1 MIAKRILRGRTKDTF
16 KRLGLYILG
25 EKVVAQSAAGAS
37 WGATAAY
44 VLDLPGGGA
53 RVAQI
58 RISNCVAAEP
68 SDAIAEIAA
77 TQALNVRAKG
87 DKTYHLVVSF
97 PPGEQP
103 SEAQLHDIED
113 ELCAA
118 IGLADHQRISAVH
131 TDTGHLHIHIA
142 INKVHA
148 ATRRCI
154 EPWYDKRKLMAACDR
169 LEIKHGLARTAHGE
183 KRKGT
188 KRGGEAEMEAF
199 SGQEALITWMKAN
212 VLGDI
217 QSCLKRDGGWQELH
231 QTLAVYGL
239 AIKPRGAGLMIAAS
253 DGKIA
258 VRASR
263 FFRALS
269 AQALSTR
276 WGPYQA
282 PIAPMPPAKMRYERA
297 PKRKHAASTRLWVAY
312 CEQRRLAEEGRA
324 AALATFRE
332 EDTNWSLAIKKWWR
346 ETEFRISHAWHRTA
360 EGRRPMWHEAR
371 ASLARKADEIQEWR
385 NQRRREIARG
395 FPLPNWFEFLQF
407 EAARGDGEALAI
419 LRLKEDQER
428 QAGAA
433 FATASD
439 PAQARHVVFSA
450 LRPIARKNG
459 QLVYTLKD
467 GGRIVDDGHGVRL
480 ETVTP
485 HAMFLTLSI
494 HAERWPGRRVPLEE
508 DDAFKRQMVEIAA
521 RTKLDLTF
529 ADPVLERLRC
539 RLRGLP
545 EPPST
550 MQQTATHHVG
560 MTGGNLLTRLGRAV
574 MGNSGKAR
582 A

>member
-1 MIAKRILRGRTKDTF
+1 MIAKRVSRGRTKDRF
-16 KRLGLYILG
+16 KRLGSYILG
-25 EKVVAQSAAGAS
+25 EKVPVQTAAGGS

-53 RVAQI
+53 RVGQI
-58 RISNCVAAEP
+58 RISNCAAAEP
-68 SDAIAEIAA
+68 ADAIAEIEA
-77 TQALNVRAKG
+77 TQAMNVRAKG

-97 PPGEQP
+97 PPGERP
-103 SEAQLHDIED
+103 SEAQLRDIED

-131 TDTGHLHIHIA
+131 TDTDHLHMHIA

-148 ATRRCI
+148 ATRCCI

-169 LEIKHGLARTAHGE
+169 LEIKHGLARTDHGD
-183 KRKGT
+183 KRDGI

-199 SGQEALITWMKAN
+199 SGQASLMSWMKAN

-217 QSCLKRDGGWQELH
+217 QSCLERDGGWQGLH
-231 QTLAVYGL
+231 QTLAVFDL
-239 AIKPRGAGLMIAAS
+239 AIKLRGAGLVIATS

-269 AQALSTR
+269 AQALGKC

-282 PIAPMPPAKMRYERA
+282 AVVPLPPAKMRYERA
-297 PKRKHAASTRLWVAY
+297 PKREHAASTRLWAAY
-312 CEQRRLAEEGRA
+312 REQRRLAQEGRA
-324 AALATFRE
+324 AALAAFRE
-332 EDTNWSLAIKKWWR
+332 QDANWSLAISKWWR

-360 EGRRPMWHEAR
+360 EGRRPMWNEAR
-371 ASLARKADEIQEWR
+371 ASLARKADEIQAWR
-385 NQRRREIARG
+385 NQRRREIVQG
-395 FPLPNWFEFLQF
+395 FPLPNWFEFLQR

-433 FATASD
+433 FAAASD
-439 PAQARHVVFSA
+439 LAQARHVVFSA

-459 QLVYTLKD
+459 QLVYALKD
-467 GGRIVDDGHGVRL
+467 GGSIVDDGNGVRF
-480 ETVTP
+480 ETVSP

-494 HAERWPGRRVPLEE
+494 QAERWPGRPVPLEG
-508 DDAFKRQMVEIAA
+508 DDAFQRQMVEIAA
-521 RTKLDLTF
+521 RTKFDMTF
-529 ADPVLERLRC
+529 ADPALERLRC

-545 EPPST
+545 EPPLPV
-550 MQQTATHHVG
+550 QAATHDAG
-560 MTGGNLLTRLGRAV
+560 SMAGNLFVRLGRAFI
-574 MGNSGKAR
+574 GNSGTR
-582 A
+582 RV